1 MNMIACL
8 RHDTLTPR
16 PMPLSSVNPPRPS
29 ARAQAVAPFLVMQV
43 AEEAAALAARLPAG
57 SPRLLH
63 LNIGEPDFVAP
74 EPVRA
79 AAERALR
86 DGRTQYTPAL
96 GLPALRERLSDWVAQ
111 HFGVDVPARRIAITA
126 GASAGLQLA
135 VLALFDMGDEVLLP
149 DPCYPCNRQIL
160 ASLGVTPRG
169 LATDAAHRFQPTA
182 AALARAWG
190 PRTRGVMLATPANP
204 TGTSIEPAEL
214 QAVLDLVRQRH
225 GALVVDEIYLG
236 LSFDPRYRQT
246 VLAWGDDVISVNSFS
261 KYFGMTGWRLGWL
274 VLPEALVPVVERLA
288 QNHYICANAVAQ
300 HAALACFEPEV
311 LQEYERRRAAYAQR
325 RDAVVPALQAM
336 GWGVPVWPDGAF
348 YVWADGSA
356 WLARA
361 GVPDSQALVRAMLT
375 HTQVVATPSADFG
388 QADGGRFVRFSLATA
403 PADLEEALD
412 RLRRWLG

>member
-1 MNMIACL
+1 M
-8 RHDTLTPR
+8 R
-16 PMPLSSVNPPRPS
+16 
-29 ARAQAVAPFLVMQV
+29 
-43 AEEAAALAARLPAG
+43 
-57 SPRLLH
+57 
-63 LNIGEPDFVAP
+63 
-74 EPVRA
+74 
-79 AAERALR
+79 
-86 DGRTQYTPAL
+86 
-96 GLPALRERLSDWVAQ
+96 
-111 HFGVDVPARRIAITA
+111 
-126 GASAGLQLA
+126 
-135 VLALFDMGDEVLLP
+135 
-149 DPCYPCNRQIL
+149 
-160 ASLGVTPRG
+160 
-169 LATDAAHRFQPTA
+169 
-182 AALARAWG
+182 
-190 PRTRGVMLATPANP
+190 
-204 TGTSIEPAEL
+204 
-214 QAVLDLVRQRH
+214 AVLDLVRQRH

-246 VLAWGDDVISVNSFS
+246 ALAWGDDVISVNSFS